1 MTDTKL
7 TKPVRE
13 DLRFDVRA
21 LESYL
26 QQHALIA
33 GFQSIENVEQFTSG
47 QSNPTYLLTCR
58 CRKSALDAGRQLKIV
73 LRKKPAGQLL
83 QSAHQI
89 EREYRVMEALGK
101 SAVAVPEVLHL
112 CLDDTIIGTAFYLMH
127 YLSGRI
133 FKDPA
138 LPGLDAGARHA
149 VYSAAADMMAR
160 IHDVDLERLGLVDYG
175 RTGGFVARQLNRWT
189 RQYQASITEAI
200 PEMDRLIDWLTA
212 NIPADD
218 AGAKAT
224 LIHGDY
230 RLDNMIFHESKNE
243 ILAVLDWE
251 LSTLGNPLSDLGYF
265 SLIYYLAPETPAIAG
280 LQGLDLTALGIPTR
294 DQFARSYLESR
305 LPCHISAEDMSEA
318 QKYFVVFALFRLA
331 AIAQGVA
338 ARARQGIASSV
349 EAERVGS
356 MARPC
361 ARLALSLI

>member
-26 QQHALIA
+26 QQHALID
-33 GFQSIENVEQFTSG
+33 GFQSIEKVEQFTSG
-47 QSNPTYLLTCR
+47 QSNPTYLLTCL
-58 CRKSALDAGRQLKIV
+58 CRKSAVDADGELKIV

-83 QSAHQI
+83 PSAHQI
-89 EREYRVMEALGK
+89 EREYRVMEALSR

-112 CLDDTIIGTAFYLMH
+112 CLDDTIVGTAFYLMDH
-127 YLSGRI
+127 ISGRI

-138 LPGLDAGARHA
+138 LPGLDAGERHA
-149 VYSAAADMMAR
+149 VYAAAADMMAR
-160 IHDVDLERLGLVDYG
+160 IHDVDLESVGLGDYG
-175 RTGGFVARQLNRWT
+175 RTDGFVARQLTRWT

-218 AGAKAT
+218 TSTRAT
-224 LIHGDY
+224 LIHGDF
-230 RLDNMIFHESKNE
+230 RLDNMIFHESKSE

-265 SLIYYLAPETPAIAG
+265 SLIYYLTPETPAIAG
-280 LQGLDLTALGIPTR
+280 LKGLDLEALGIPSSE
-294 DQFARSYLESR
+294 QFALTYLSSR
-305 LPCHISAEDMSEA
+305 LPCHISAQDIGDV

-338 ARARQGIASSV
+338 ARARQGIASSA
-349 EAERVGS
+349 EAERVGR

-361 ARLALSLI
+361 AQLALSLI